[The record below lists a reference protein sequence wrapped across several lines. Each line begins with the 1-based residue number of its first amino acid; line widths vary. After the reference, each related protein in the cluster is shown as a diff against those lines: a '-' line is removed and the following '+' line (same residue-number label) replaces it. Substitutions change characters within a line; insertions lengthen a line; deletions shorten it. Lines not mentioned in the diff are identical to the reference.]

1 LGNGLP
7 TDGLKQ
13 LVEEMKGLVAQARQY
28 ESPRDLAFTLHQL
41 GMAEA
46 VTTQY
51 HIKREAL
58 RESLDIYTQLND
70 RFYMAEELTWIGTTV
85 MDMYITRQEIGSSE
99 EYFQQALAILRDIG
113 DQNGLA
119 WVLMHMGYTASWR
132 RDYDEAQRLYEEAI
146 AIQRQRHDLKGLHS
160 SLIMSSQ
167 RYLRLGNF
175 QEALRVAEESAEI
188 GSTLSIPA
196 IRQSSMVVLGLLFI
210 LLETDV
216 DGGRQLCE
224 EALNMN
230 ISHSFSVGDPHF
242 DARQG
247 LFVAAYLNGD
257 YDGMRRQY
265 RAVLDL
271 FPVYNV
277 CIPDD
282 KFVLLAPSGVLMLA
296 HEGQSERAV
305 ELLSFILHVPGE
317 PKSRALHW
325 LERLPLIVRLRDE
338 LQQQMGTDTFDAAW
352 ERGKSLDLTCVVDDL
367 ETMLDEPVQ
376 PDVPSPAVSAQPD
389 ALTERELEVLGLVA
403 EGLSNREIASRLVL
417 ALGTVKWYISEVY
430 SKLGVTSRT
439 QAIARARE
447 LQLLT

>member
-1 LGNGLP
+1 M
-7 TDGLKQ
+7 
-13 LVEEMKGLVAQARQY
+13 V
-28 ESPRDLAFTLHQL
+28 
-41 GMAEA
+41 
-46 VTTQY
+46 
-51 HIKREAL
+51 
-58 RESLDIYTQLND
+58 ESLNLYTQLND

-85 MDMYITRQEIGSSE
+85 MDMYLTRQEIRTSE
-99 EYFQQALAILRDIG
+99 EYFQQALTILRDIG
-113 DQNGLA
+113 DQNGLG

-132 RDYDEAQRLYEEAI
+132 RNYDEAQRLYEEAI
-146 AIQRQRHDLKGLHS
+146 TIQRQRHDLKGLHS

-175 QEALRVAEESAEI
+175 EEALRVAEESAEI

-196 IRQSSMVVLGLLFI
+196 IRQSSMVILGLLCI

-216 DGGRQLCE
+216 DGGKQLCQ
-224 EALNMN
+224 EALDMN

-257 YDGMRRQY
+257 YDDMRRQY

-277 CIPDD
+277 CVPND
-282 KFVLLAPSGVLMLA
+282 KFVLLAPLAVLMLA
-296 HEGQSERAV
+296 REGQAERTV
-305 ELLSFILHVPGE
+305 ELLSFILNAPDE
-317 PKSRALHW
+317 AKPRTLHW
-325 LERLPLIVRLRDE
+325 LERLPLMTRLREE
-338 LQQQMGTDTFDAAW
+338 LGRSLGTESFDAAW
-352 ERGKSLDLTCVVDDL
+352 ERGKLLDLICTVDDL
-367 ETMLDEPVQ
+367 ESLLDEPVQ
-376 PDVPSPAVSAQPD
+376 PDVVSPAVSAQPD
-389 ALTERELEVLGLVA
+389 ALTERELEVLSLVA

-439 QAIARARE
+439 QAIARARD